1 MQTLLPRVHQQR
13 EEEIVTVKHRL
24 PLIACSA
31 GLGIIAAFC
40 VLSAFGVAALAQDDR
55 VSIEPEQRHGVKP
68 TGEADR
74 IAFTVNSN
82 LVLIPVLVTD
92 PSDHAVIGLDR
103 QRFHLWDDNAEQTIT
118 AFASEDLPISA
129 AFVLDCS
136 GSMGDK
142 LRKSREAITQFL
154 QSANPED
161 EFALVRFSDQP
172 VLVQELTTKVEDIQ
186 NGMLFTAARGRT
198 ALLDAI
204 VLAMDEM
211 KHAKHSRKAILI
223 ISDGGDNAS
232 LYTLGELKRRIREA
246 DVQIYSIGITEPPWV
261 HLRTIE
267 ELQGPAL
274 LYQISKETGGSLFQI
289 SDVQTLPAVA
299 FKIGKALRNEYV
311 LGYAPAAEKRDGK
324 YHRVRVKVEPP
335 EGSPSLHVSFRTG
348 YVAPSN

>member
-1 MQTLLPRVHQQR
+1 
-13 EEEIVTVKHRL
+13 VKH
-24 PLIACSA
+24 PSQLIVCSIS
-31 GLGIIAAFC
+31 LGIVAALYL
-40 VLSAFGVAALAQDDR
+40 LSAFGVAALAQDNR
-55 VSIEPEQRHGVKP
+55 VSIEPEQWHGVKP

-74 IAFTVNSN
+74 IAFTVDSN

-92 PSDHAVIGLDR
+92 PSDHAVTGLER
-103 QRFHLWDDNAEQTIT
+103 QRFRLWDDNAEQTIT
-118 AFASEDLPISA
+118 DFAAEDLPISA

-136 GSMGDK
+136 ASMGDK

-172 VLVQELTTKVEDIQ
+172 VLVQGLTTSTEEIQ
-186 NGMLFTAARGRT
+186 NGMLYTAAHGRT

-204 VLAMDEM
+204 VLAMNEM

-232 LYTLGELKRRIREA
+232 LYTLGELKKRIQEA
-246 DVQIYSIGITEPPWV
+246 DVQIYSIGITEPPW
-261 HLRTIE
+261 LRARTIE

-299 FKIGKALRNEYV
+299 FKIGRALRNEYV

-324 YHRVRVKVEPP
+324 YHRVRVKVEQP
-335 EGSPSLHVSFRTG
+335 EGGPSLHVSFRTG

>member
-1 MQTLLPRVHQQR
+1 VLL
-13 EEEIVTVKHRL
+13 
-24 PLIACSA
+24 
-31 GLGIIAAFC
+31 
-40 VLSAFGVAALAQDDR
+40 AFGVAALAQDDR
-55 VSIEPEQRHGVKP
+55 VSIEPEQRRGVKP

-74 IAFTVNSN
+74 IAFKVNSN

-92 PSDHAVIGLDR
+92 PHDHAITGLGR
-103 QRFHLWDDNAEQTIT
+103 QHFRLWDDNAEQVIT
-118 AFASEDLPISA
+118 DFASEDLPISA

-136 GSMGDK
+136 ASMGDK
-142 LRKSREAITQFL
+142 LSKSREAITQFL

-172 VLVQELTTKVEDIQ
+172 ELAQGLTTRTAEIQ
-186 NGMLFTAARGRT
+186 NGMLFTTAHGRT

-232 LYTLGELKRRIREA
+232 LYTLGELKKRIREA
-246 DVQIYSIGITEPPWV
+246 DVQIYSIGIMEPPWARA
-261 HLRTIE
+261 RTIE

-274 LYQISKETGGSLFQI
+274 LYEISKETGGSLFQI

-299 FKIGKALRNEYV
+299 LKIGMALRNEYV
-311 LGYAPAAEKRDGK
+311 LGYAPTAEKRDGK
-324 YHRVRVKVEPP
+324 YHRVRVKVEQP
-335 EGSPSLHVSFRTG
+335 EGGPSLHVSFRTG